1 MNAMCS
7 SIHFHTRHLAQAWS
21 NALQPPLSISP
32 SGGAL
37 TSLHK
42 LYRLEGAALW
52 IHEKHTEPI
61 FWPHPISIRSCFI
74 RPSIGTWIFP
84 FWVRPSLIVHLPAG
98 CLEGSS
104 RNFQEMFFSS
114 QVIRSRGTCD
124 HPPACPDSRWR
135 EPLALTRL
143 NNLQLPA
150 THPLVSAHQPS
161 RRPGARSGT
170 PPSPELTEALETV
183 PVRGKCPRSEL
194 RDWDPSVSTQL
205 METFVQS
212 PESSGLPLAQRACLA
227 SR

>member
-1 MNAMCS
+1 MLLSGFMRNIQNPYSGPTPSASGRAS
-7 SIHFHTRHLAQAWS
+7 SDHPP
-21 NALQPPLSISP
+21 ALGFSP
-32 SGGAL
+32 AG
-37 TSLHK
+37 
-42 LYRLEGAALW
+42 
-52 IHEKHTEPI
+52 
-61 FWPHPISIRSCFI
+61 
-74 RPSIGTWIFP
+74 
-84 FWVRPSLIVHLPAG
+84 VRPSLIVHLPAG

-143 NNLQLPA
+143 NNLRLPA
-150 THPLVSAHQPS
+150 THPLVSTHQLS

-170 PPSPELTEALETV
+170 PPSPELTEAPETV

-205 METFVQS
+205 TATFVQS
-212 PESSGLPLAQRACLA
+212 PESSGLPLAQRACVA
-227 SR
+227 SH

>member
-1 MNAMCS
+1 MLLSGFMRNIQNPYSGPTPSASAHAS
-7 SIHFHTRHLAQAWS
+7 SDHTP
-21 NALQPPLSISP
+21 ALGFSPP
-32 SGGAL
+32 G
-37 TSLHK
+37 
-42 LYRLEGAALW
+42 
-52 IHEKHTEPI
+52 
-61 FWPHPISIRSCFI
+61 
-74 RPSIGTWIFP
+74 
-84 FWVRPSLIVHLPAG
+84 VRPSLIVHLPAG

-135 EPLALTRL
+135 KPLALTRL

-150 THPLVSAHQPS
+150 THPLVSAHQLS

-170 PPSPELTEALETV
+170 PPSPELTEALETM

-205 METFVQS
+205 TATFVQS
-212 PESSGLPLAQRACLA
+212 PEFSGLPLAQRACLA
-227 SR
+227 SH